1 MSVQPPAH
9 IFVDDSG
16 SLYDPAESV
25 VTVVAIVTQ
34 NPVELQWIVRRVRRH
49 VKRHRKSHAHAEF
62 KFYNTAS
69 QARGRVLAGQIKM
82 AKTEGA
88 TLGTFVHSVPGE
100 PPRR

>member
-62 KFYNTAS
+62 KFYNTTS
-69 QARGRVLAGQIKM
+69 QARGRVLAGQIKNGKNRRRNFGNLC
-82 AKTEGA
+82 A
-88 TLGTFVHSVPGE
+88 LGS
-100 PPRR
+100 R